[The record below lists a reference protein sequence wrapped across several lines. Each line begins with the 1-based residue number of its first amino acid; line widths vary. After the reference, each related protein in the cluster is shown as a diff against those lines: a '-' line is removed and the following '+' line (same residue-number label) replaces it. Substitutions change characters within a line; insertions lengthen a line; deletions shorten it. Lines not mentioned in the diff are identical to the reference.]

1 MTDKSYI
8 LDEPLPLN
16 QNFKAIKEKGLAYI
30 QEFSG
35 TEWTNFNPS
44 DPGITILD
52 QVCFALTELGYC
64 NNFPVQDILTNK
76 EGALEFENQFFTP
89 EQILTTSPVT
99 IEDYRKYL
107 IDGIERIE
115 NVVIEPIHSYISE
128 VSHVYRVHLYID
140 PVITDAS
147 DKTSIKEI
155 DQICKQAFYLLNESR
170 NLGELFLMPK
180 PLKKKTSKLFGTIE
194 IAKLSK
200 SAKILGKIRE
210 GIEELIFPR
219 VKQSGYDLLK
229 EKGIETNEI
238 FNGPILKNG
247 WINQSDLKDKPLV
260 IHAEEITHLIS
271 LIEGVVYVSDITF
284 TKGGEEYEL
293 DAKANE
299 LLVIDLVNS
308 IKDQELVIICKD
320 KNTYSGITTCD
331 EFPIAPRKLHLE
343 DIGSAIQLQPDL
355 PSGNYRDINSY
366 YSIQNTFP
374 EVFAVGTSSV
384 DSNASAVQIS
394 QSRQLRGY
402 LTLFDQQLA
411 NQFSQLA
418 NIPQLFSFIN
428 STSGTPS
435 DRKHFYD
442 QQDKLN
448 PEKKEYPVPYQK
460 FSPTYFFQSLY
471 DIPSIKPLLKNNNVF
486 DFSLGFVS
494 QQDLDSSSWKKYKN
508 DPYNSYIW
516 GLMQIME
523 EEQVSLDRRNE
534 ILDHL
539 LARHGESPILINSI
553 IDGSI
558 YTGDT
563 TKGQVIFKSLLLQN
577 LGLLSYYRQKSVN
590 YIGADQLIA
599 TFKKLPKQLNSKWL
613 QSYNIDFIFDSEKV
627 DQLERITQIDFNN
640 YSGLELRMNLL
651 FGLNELYKN
660 FMSEIIETNQE
671 SAIKNITPEIKEQLK
686 LSCWM
691 IENRKGVICIEPNL
705 LVKSLYFQIAYLQG
719 GEQPEYHV
727 VKEKVNYHSAL
738 GIEQLFRED
747 LQKSNISL
755 SESITIH
762 VCEKAFSVIQTEEC
776 KWAAGLWQTI
786 PGTNN
791 KIAIGAN
798 LGGDQPIGL
807 NHSIFQYSEMLFFPD
822 FVPQFTQVNF
832 TSRINIFLESIL
844 PVYVET
850 SVNAISSIQLKKLI
864 PKFCNWRNSLRK
876 VEVTEEEQLV
886 NELELEK
893 TALELITLLIEID
906 SRTND

>member
-8 LDEPLPLN
+8 LDEPLPLS
-16 QNFKAIKEKGLAYI
+16 QNFKAIKEKGLSYI

-64 NNFPVQDILTNK
+64 NNFPIQDILTNK
-76 EGALEFENQFFTP
+76 EGMLEFENQFFTP
-89 EQILTTSPVT
+89 QQILTTSPVT

-107 IDGIERIE
+107 IDGIDSIE
-115 NVVIEPIHSYISE
+115 NVVIEPIKSHISE
-128 VSHVYRVHLYID
+128 VSNVYRVHLYID
-140 PVITDAS
+140 PVIKDVS
-147 DKTSIKEI
+147 DKTSRDEI

-170 NLGELFLMPK
+170 NLGELFLIPK
-180 PLKKKTSKLFGTIE
+180 PLKKKASKLFGTIE
-194 IAKLSK
+194 IEKLS
-200 SAKILGKIRE
+200 SAEKIIGKIRE

-219 VKQSGYDLLK
+219 VKQSGYELLK
-229 EKGIETNEI
+229 EKGVETNEI

-247 WINQSDLKDKPLV
+247 WIDTSDLKNKPST
-260 IHAEEITHLIS
+260 IRAEEIIGLIS
-271 LIEGVVYVSDITF
+271 LIDEVVSVSGINF
-284 TKGGEEYEL
+284 TQDSEEYEL
-293 DAKANE
+293 NAKTNE

-308 IKDQELVIICKD
+308 IKEQELLITCKG
-320 KNTYSGITTCD
+320 KNAYAGKTSSDSIR
-331 EFPIAPRKLHLE
+331 IAARKLHLE

-355 PSGNYRDINSY
+355 PTGNFRDINSY

-374 EVFAVGTSSV
+374 EVFAVGAASV
-384 DSNASAVQIS
+384 DSNASAIQIS

-428 STSGTPS
+428 STSGAPS

-448 PEKKEYPVPYQK
+448 KDKKAYPVPYQK
-460 FSPTYFFQSLY
+460 FSPTYFYQSLY
-471 DIPSIKPLLKNNNVF
+471 EIPSIKPLLKNNNVF
-486 DFSLGFVS
+486 EFSLGFVS
-494 QQDLDSSSWKKYKN
+494 QQNLDTESWKKYKN
-508 DPYNSYIW
+508 DPYNSYMW

-553 IDGSI
+553 IDASI
-558 YTGDT
+558 YTGET

-577 LGLLSYYRQKSVN
+577 LALLSYYRNKSIN
-590 YIGADQLIA
+590 YIGADKLIA

-613 QSYNIDFIFDSEKV
+613 QSNNIDFIFDSQKV
-627 DQLERITQIDFNN
+627 DQLGHISQIDFNN

-651 FGLNELYKN
+651 FGLNEVYKN
-660 FMSEIIETNQE
+660 FIAEIIETHQE
-671 SAIKNITPEIKEQLK
+671 KITPKIKEKIK
-686 LSCWM
+686 LSYWM

-705 LVKSLYFQIAYLQG
+705 LVKSLDFQIAYLQG
-719 GEQPEYHV
+719 GEQAEYHV
-727 VKEKVNYHSAL
+727 IKEKVNYHSAL

-747 LQKSNISL
+747 LQKSKVNL
-755 SESITIH
+755 SEAITIR
-762 VCEKAFSVIQTEEC
+762 VCENTFSVIQTEEC
-776 KWAAGLWQTI
+776 NWAAGLWKTI

-798 LGGDQPIGL
+798 LGGDQPVGL
-807 NHSIFQYSEMLFFPD
+807 DHAIFQNSAMLFFPD
-822 FVPQFTQVNF
+822 FVPQFTQVDF
-832 TSRINIFLESIL
+832 ISRMDIFMESIL
-844 PVYVET
+844 PVHLT
-850 SVNAISSIQLKKLI
+850 TAVNTISSTQLNKLI
-864 PKFCNWRNSLRK
+864 PKFCDWRNCLRK
-876 VEVTEEEQLV
+876 VGTTKEEELV
-886 NELELEK
+886 NELELEQ
-893 TALELITLLIEID
+893 TALELIALLIEIED
-906 SRTND
+906 EVND